1 MECKHCGANVGIEYR
16 LCPYCKCELDYPTP
30 NQQPV
35 IIQNIIQPPMDN
47 QGYNQ
52 SYNQGYNQNY
62 NQGYNQNYNQGYNQ
76 NYNQNYQPQQDYNY
90 QPPYAAPYQQD
101 NALATVSPKSK
112 IVTLL
117 LAIFLG
123 IFGVHRFYAGK
134 YISGAV
140 YLFTYGIF
148 YCGWIFD
155 IIMIAIG
162 KFKDNNGLPIQ
173 K

>member
-35 IIQNIIQPPMDN
+35 IIQNIIQPPMD
-47 QGYNQ
+47 
-52 SYNQGYNQNY
+52 
-62 NQGYNQNYNQGYNQ
+62 NQGYNQ